1 MRDAADQTAAVS
13 AARGGPS
20 RATAALLARLERFE
34 FDLFTPRGAYVARS
48 IAAAALALGVAYLLA
63 LETPYS
69 AASTVLLVI
78 NPVQGAVIGKGVWR
92 VAGTIAGMLVA
103 FVLMGCFAQQPLL
116 FILGFG
122 FWLGLCVAGMTMLRH
137 FRASGTVVAGYTIGL
152 ATYGAM
158 LRPELTFERVIGRGS
173 TVVIGVLCLSL
184 VSMLFSA
191 RDVRGKLEA
200 LVTRLAAAVAR
211 AIAAQRGGIA
221 AAPGDDTRLAL
232 LADIYGIDDL
242 LALGKA
248 ESEDLAQRAMAVRH
262 GMASLFGA
270 LAGGTPPLPAD
281 SPGARAIARLQPR
294 LEAAWRAAADALDD
308 GPDGAAHAAAL
319 LGDARTRLRNALA
332 GIAFADPR
340 DEATLLIAG
349 ERLIEQIDDYL
360 AALRGLAELQR
371 PRPQGKPAPVRF
383 HRDARSAVR
392 NGARSMCAIVI
403 TGAIWFATGWDQ
415 GDMMLLVVAPY
426 CALLATAGDPAAG
439 AKAFIKG
446 TVAAVPAAFVCA
458 FGVLPR
464 IEGFPLLVATLALFW
479 LPGIYA
485 TSTPKTAL
493 AGLAYLVA
501 FNTLNA
507 ATNPFRPDLGLFLN
521 QSVAWVLA
529 TFVTLLAF
537 QLILPRNLAAD
548 IARLRRTIRDDTLG
562 LLASRHRRPAAAQW
576 PQRQQHRI
584 AQLAALLKSRP
595 AAMTQASVEGLAA
608 LHVGKELLR
617 IRRFVARGDLPAPAL
632 DCARTGLARLA
643 RRAAEPARAARHARR
658 AARAIA
664 RLTAAHPGH
673 DAELKR
679 LMAAFADVHTLLHT
693 HAAYFTPVPPRSRRA
708 Q

>member
-13 AARGGPS
+13 MSPARLGRAA
-20 RATAALLARLERFE
+20 AALLARL
-34 FDLFTPRGAYVARS
+34 DIFTPRGAYVARS
-48 IAAAALALGVAYLLA
+48 IAAAALALGVAYLLE

-92 VAGTIAGMLVA
+92 VVGTLAGMLVA
-103 FVLMGCFAQQPLL
+103 FVLMGCFAQQPVL

-122 FWLGLCVAGMTMLRH
+122 FWLGLCVAGMTLLRH

-158 LRPELTFERVIGRGS
+158 QRPALTFEHVVGRGS

-184 VSMLFSA
+184 VSMLFA
-191 RDVRGKLEA
+191 TRDVRARLEA
-200 LVTRLAAAVAR
+200 LVARLAAAAAR
-211 AIAAQRGGIA
+211 AIARQRGGIA
-221 AAPGDDTRLAL
+221 AAPGDDQRLAL
-232 LADIYGIDDL
+232 LAGVYGIDDL

-248 ESEDLAQRAMAVRH
+248 ESEDLAQRARAVRH

-281 SPGARAIARLQPR
+281 SPGARAIALLQPR
-294 LEAAWRAAADALDD
+294 LEAAWQAAADALES
-308 GPDGAAHAAAL
+308 GPGGTVRAHAL
-319 LGDARTRLRNALA
+319 LGDARRHFKAALDA
-332 GIAFADPR
+332 IALDDPR
-340 DEATLLIAG
+340 DEAARLIAG
-349 ERLIEQIDDYL
+349 ERLLEQIDDFR
-360 AALRGLAELQR
+360 AALEGLAELQR
-371 PRPQGKPAPVRF
+371 PRPRHRPAPVRF
-383 HRDARSAVR
+383 HRDVRSAVE
-392 NGARSMCAIVI
+392 NGVRSMCAIVI
-403 TGAIWFATGWDQ
+403 TGAFWIATAWNQ

-426 CALLATAGDPAAG
+426 CALLATAGNPAAG
-439 AKAFIKG
+439 AKAFIQG

-458 FGVLPR
+458 FGILPR
-464 IEGFPLLVATLALFW
+464 IDGFPLLVVTLALFW

-485 TSTPKTAL
+485 TSVPKTAL

-529 TFVTLLAF
+529 TFITLLTF

-548 IARLRRTIRDDTLG
+548 TARLRRTIRDDALA
-562 LLASRHRRPAAAQW
+562 LLAGQRPAAPAWQ
-576 PQRQQHRI
+576 QRQQHRI
-584 AQLAALLKSRP
+584 AQLGALLASQP
-595 AAMTQASVEGLAA
+595 AAMTQATVEGLAA

-617 IRRFVARGDLPAPAL
+617 IRRFVAHDGLPDAARR
-632 DCARTGLARLA
+632 CARTALARLA
-643 RRAAEPARAARHARR
+643 GRAAQPGRAALHARR
-658 AARAIA
+658 AARALA
-664 RLTAAHPGH
+664 RLAAAQPGR

-679 LMAAFADVHTLLHT
+679 LMAAFADVYVLLHT
-693 HAAYFTPVPPRSRRA
+693 HAAYFTPAPEALRRA